1 MIESIIPP
9 EERCQICGKRK
20 AELLCDMPKGRAK
33 MLHIKNPDLTTDYKN
48 SFKSY
53 MRTCDKRICDKCA
66 VDLGNDIHF
75 CKGCMN
81 NILKKR
87 GIE

>member
-1 MIESIIPP
+1 MIYSIISP

-20 AELLCDMPKGRAK
+20 AEFLCDMPKGRAK
-33 MLHIKNPDLTTDYKN
+33 MLHIKNPDGTTDYKN

-53 MRTCDKRICDKCA
+53 TRTCDKRICDKCA
-66 VDLGNDIHF
+66 VYLGNDIHF
-75 CKGCMN
+75 CKGCMK

>member
-1 MIESIIPP
+1 MIYSIISP

-20 AELLCDMPKGRAK
+20 AEFLCDMPKVKAK
-33 MLHIKNPDLTTDYKN
+33 MLHIKNPDGTTDYKN

-53 MRTCDKRICDKCA
+53 MHTCDKRICDKCA
-66 VDLGNDIHF
+66 VDLGNGIHF
-75 CKGCMN
+75 CKGCMK

>member
-1 MIESIIPP
+1 MIYSIISP

-20 AELLCDMPKGRAK
+20 AEFLCDMPKAKTK
-33 MLHIKNPDLTTDYKN
+33 MLHIKNSDGTTDYKN
-48 SFKSY
+48 SFKIY
-53 MRTCDKRICDKCA
+53 MRTCDKKICDKCA

-75 CKGCMN
+75 CKNCMN

-87 GIE
+87 GIK

>member
-20 AELLCDMPKGRAK
+20 AEFLCDMPKGRTK
-33 MLHIKNPDLTTDYKN
+33 ILHIKNPDGTTDYKN

-53 MRTCDKRICDKCA
+53 IRTCDKRICDKCA
-66 VDLGNDIHF
+66 VDLGNDVHF
-75 CKGCMN
+75 CKYCMEK
-81 NILKKR
+81 IIKR
-87 GIE
+87 GHNE